1 MKNKYQNNSPAGLPI
16 SVRLAAI
23 IILVMAASCAF
34 AYAAGWLTPARL
46 TPTKMV
52 DSLAPAGGPIKGYRR
67 NHAKGICFAGS
78 FEANGEAVA
87 ISRAPLFKVG
97 TYPVTGRFNLAGPIP
112 SMADGTGRVRGL
124 SLRIQAADGQEWRTA
139 MINAPLFPVATP
151 SDFYAL
157 QRATANKQDPAA
169 AKQFAASHPALRAF
183 GAWASTA
190 PYAESYA
197 EDRFN
202 SLNSFVFTNAQ
213 GRAQAVRWSFI
224 PTAAAVPVPPEEL
237 KKRDPDFLFKEITER
252 TAAAP
257 QKWRLVMTLANPGD
271 PTADPTQV
279 WPEDRP
285 QIDAGMLVVTQIVPE
300 ADGACRDINF
310 DPTVLPEGIR
320 TSDDPF
326 PAARSAAYAV
336 SYDRRTAES
345 EHYPRT
351 QTGGKP

>member
-1 MKNKYQNNSPAGLPI
+1 MKKHQDNSPAGLPI

-23 IILVMAASCAF
+23 IGLVIAAALAF
-34 AYAAGWLTPARL
+34 AYAGGWLTPARL
-46 TPTKMV
+46 TPAKIV
-52 DSLAPAGGPIKGYRR
+52 DSLAPAGGAIKGYRR

-112 SMADGTGRVRGL
+112 TMSDGAGRVRGL
-124 SLRIQAADGQEWRTA
+124 SLRIQAPDGQEWRTA
-139 MINAPLFPVATP
+139 MINPPFFPVATP
-151 SDFYAL
+151 ADFYAL
-157 QRATANKQDPAA
+157 QRANANKQDPAP

-197 EDRFN
+197 QDRFN

-213 GRAQAVRWSFI
+213 GQDQVARWSFI
-224 PTAAAVPVPPEEL
+224 PTTAMVSVPPEDL
-237 KKRDPDFLFKEITER
+237 KKRDPDFLFQDITER

-257 QKWRLVMTLANPGD
+257 QKWKLVLTLANPGD

-279 WPEDRP
+279 WPDDRR
-285 QIDAGMLVVTQIVPE
+285 QIDAGMLVVTRTVPE
-300 ADGACRDINF
+300 ADGPCRDINF
-310 DPTVLPEGIR
+310 DPTVLPKGIR

-326 PAARSAAYAV
+326 PAARSAAYAL

-345 EHYPRT
+345 DHYPRI
-351 QTGGKP
+351 QSEGKP